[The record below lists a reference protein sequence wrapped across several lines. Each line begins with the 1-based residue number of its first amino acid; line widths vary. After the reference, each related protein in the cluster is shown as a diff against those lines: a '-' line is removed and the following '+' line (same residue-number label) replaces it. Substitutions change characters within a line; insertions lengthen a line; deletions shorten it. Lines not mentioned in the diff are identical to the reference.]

1 MAVKLR
7 KNGINLA
14 LAKGDIP
21 LGMQVYTGNP
31 SIIEILAYTGFDFY
45 MLDMEHSRVNPETME
60 HCIRAADAAGITT
73 IVRVAYNDPVLIRQS
88 IESGAQGVIVPH
100 VDTVQDVRRAIEAVR
115 YPPEGKCGTCG
126 SIRSNFWGTLHDHDY
141 LDYSNQNI
149 MLIPLLEE
157 KTGIDN
163 AEEILAQLTPGLDAV
178 GIGRG
183 DLLLSLRTT
192 ATGKG
197 DEEEVKKGV
206 KNPYIKE
213 AYNRVLSIAN
223 RMGIPLI
230 DNIFS
235 AEDAKNQVAMGIKIL
250 IYFIDQQL
258 FRQLCEEKVREVKKL
273 KLRAVT

>member
-7 KNGINLA
+7 KNRINMA
-14 LAKGDIP
+14 LANGDIP

-45 MLDMEHSRVNPETME
+45 MLDMEHSRINLETME

-73 IVRVAYNDPVLIRQS
+73 IVRVAQNDPILIRQS

-100 VDTVQDVRRAIEAVR
+100 VNTVQDVRRAIEAIR

-126 SIRSNFWGTLHDHDY
+126 SIRSNFWGALHDHDY
-141 LDYSNQNI
+141 LEYSNQNV

-183 DLLLSLRTT
+183 DLLLSLMTI

-197 DEEEVKKGV
+197 DEEEVRQGMQH
-206 KNPYIKE
+206 PYIKE
-213 AYNRVLSIAN
+213 AYDRVLSIAN

-235 AEDAKNQVAMGIKIL
+235 AEDAKNQVTMGIKIL

-273 KLRAVT
+273 KLHV

>member
-1 MAVKLR
+1 MTIKFR
-7 KNGINLA
+7 KNGINTA
-14 LAKGDIP
+14 LTRGKIP

-73 IVRVAYNDPVLIRQS
+73 IVRVIDNDPGLIRQA
-88 IESGAQGVIVPH
+88 IESGAQGVVVPH
-100 VDTVQDVRRAIEAVR
+100 IDNVQDVQRAIEAVR

-126 SIRSNFWGTLHDHDY
+126 SIRSNFWGALHNHDY
-141 LDYSNQNI
+141 LEYSNKNV

-163 AEEILAQLTPGLDAV
+163 AEEILARLTPGLDAV

-183 DLLLSLRTT
+183 DLMLSLRTE
-192 ATGKG
+192 AAGKG
-197 DEEEVKKGV
+197 DEDEVRRGV
-206 KNPYIKE
+206 QHPYIRE
-213 AYNRVLSIAN
+213 AYDKVLSVAN

-235 AEDAKNQVAMGIKIL
+235 PEDARAQVALSL
-250 IYFIDQQL
+250 IHI
-258 FRQLCEEKVREVKKL
+258 
-273 KLRAVT
+273 

>member
-1 MAVKLR
+1 MTIRFK
-7 KNGINLA
+7 KNGINTA
-14 LAKGDIP
+14 LKKGKIP

-73 IVRVAYNDPVLIRQS
+73 IVRVTENNPSLIRHA
-88 IESGAQGVIVPH
+88 IEAGAQGVIVPH
-100 VDTVQDVRRAIEAVR
+100 IDNVRDVRRAIEAVR

-126 SIRSNFWGTLHDHDY
+126 SIRSNFWGALRNHDY
-141 LDYSNQNI
+141 LEYSNKNV

-183 DLLLSLRTT
+183 DLMLSLRT
-192 ATGKG
+192 KSE
-197 DEEEVKKGV
+197 DN
-206 KNPYIKE
+206 KNEPHPKRGLQHPYIRE
-213 AYNRVLSIAN
+213 AYDKVLSIAN

-235 AEDAKNQVAMGIKIL
+235 PEDAKTQVNMGIKIL

-273 KLRAVT
+273 GLRPVK